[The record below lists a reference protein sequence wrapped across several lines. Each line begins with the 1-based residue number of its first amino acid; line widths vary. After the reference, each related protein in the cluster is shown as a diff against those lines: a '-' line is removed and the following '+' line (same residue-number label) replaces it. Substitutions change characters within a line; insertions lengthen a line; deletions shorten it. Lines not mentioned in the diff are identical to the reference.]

1 MKRLAPALLALLFVL
16 SACSTTGS
24 GPRASL
30 ARAEQLA
37 ARGDHE
43 AAAREYLA
51 LATQSVGA
59 RATRGEISTNSWRLR
74 AAAQW
79 LLAARAT
86 EAADSLA
93 ALEEPLSSAERF
105 TRDLL
110 LIETDLVAGRTK
122 EAWQAIASRAEPE
135 EAADFE
141 RHHDLRQRAALA
153 TSRPLEAIRS
163 ERARE
168 RRASGDAARVATL
181 RAELLAQLRDAA
193 ARGVKLDPRSAGGDA
208 IARGWL
214 EAAPLALRAAGL
226 PASANRGITAA
237 WQRRHPSHPA
247 LASLLATSAT
257 AIEAAARERETAA
270 REREEAGRM
279 EAAAAV
285 TPNPSASMRASASIR
300 EDSSAHVAALLPLSG
315 PQAAVGEEVR
325 DGLVAAYLLHPD
337 TTTLPLRFYDT
348 ASQPIGA
355 LIEEAVGRGA
365 RFVIGPLLRE
375 EVAAAVAV
383 PILQRG
389 TVPVLTLNT
398 LAAATARQD
407 ATASGGEMSDADT
420 SSGAAVTTFAL
431 APEDEARALA
441 THALAEQRR
450 RAIALVPAGDWGRRV
465 LDAFRTTFEAGG
477 GRLLVTTTLSD
488 ADFSGAIESAL
499 RIDSSRA
506 RHRRVQSV
514 IGQAL
519 AFQPRR
525 RGDVDLLFI
534 PGTSAHV
541 RALRQQLKFEGA
553 GDLPSFTTASAWDGR
568 STIDLENLVFVDMP
582 WMLAIDG
589 EDDQHAAAQL
599 RRATRAAD
607 LTIPS
612 PGRLYAFGH
621 DAWLVQDALRDNALD
636 RVIEG
641 ASGTLRI
648 EPDGHVS
655 RSLRVLE
662 LHEGVARPRTI
673 PAP

>member
-30 ARAEQLA
+30 AQAEQLA

-51 LATQSVGA
+51 LAAQSVSA
-59 RATRGEISTNSWRLR
+59 RVARGESPTNGWRLR
-74 AAAQW
+74 ATEQW

-86 EAADSLA
+86 EAAESLA
-93 ALEEPLSSAERF
+93 ALEEPLSVAERF

-110 LIETDLVAGRTK
+110 LIETDLVAGRSK

-135 EAADFE
+135 AALEFE
-141 RHHDLRQRAALA
+141 RYHSLRQRAALA

-168 RRASGDAARVATL
+168 RRATSDGARLATL
-181 RAELLAQLRDAA
+181 RAELLEQLRDAA
-193 ARGVKLDPRSAGGDA
+193 ARGVKLDPRSAGSDA

-214 EAAPLALRAAGL
+214 EAAPLALRAAAL

-247 LASLLATSAT
+247 LAALLATSAT
-257 AIEAAARERETAA
+257 AIEAAAREREATT
-270 REREEAGRM
+270 RERESSGRI
-279 EAAAAV
+279 ESSTAV
-285 TPNPSASMRASASIR
+285 ASKPSR
-300 EDSSAHVAALLPLSG
+300 EDSSAHIAALLPLSG
-315 PQAAVGEEVR
+315 PQAAAGEEVR
-325 DGLVAAYLLHPD
+325 DGLVAAYLLYPQ
-337 TTTLPLRFYDT
+337 TAKLPLRFYDT
-348 ASQPIGA
+348 AAQPIVA
-355 LIEEAVGRGA
+355 LIDEAVGRGA
-365 RFVIGPLLRE
+365 QAFIGPLLRE
-375 EVAAAVAV
+375 DVAAAATAPLV
-383 PILQRG
+383 QRG
-389 TVPVLTLNT
+389 AIPMLTLNT
-398 LAAATARQD
+398 YTPPGATNI
-407 ATASGGEMSDADT
+407 T
-420 SSGAAVTTFAL
+420 SFAL

-441 THALAEQRR
+441 DQALAESRR
-450 RAIALVPAGDWGRRV
+450 RAIALVPTGEWGQRV
-465 LDAFRTTFEAGG
+465 LEAFRSRFEAGG
-477 GRLLVTTTLSD
+477 GRLLVTTTLGD
-488 ADFSGAIESAL
+488 GDFSAAIESAL
-499 RIDSSRA
+499 RIDTSRA

-514 IGQAL
+514 IGQPL

-534 PGTSAHV
+534 PGNATHV
-541 RALRQQLKFEGA
+541 RTLRQQLKFQGA

-568 STIDLENLVFVDMP
+568 SAIDLENLVFVDMP
-582 WMLAIDG
+582 WMLAADG
-589 EDDQHAAAQL
+589 EDDPHAAARL
-599 RRATRAAD
+599 RAATRAAD
-607 LTIPS
+607 LTIPT

-621 DAWLVQDALRDNALD
+621 DAWLVQDALRDNATD
-636 RVIEG
+636 RDIEG

-648 EPDGHVS
+648 ESDGHVS

-662 LHEGVARPRTI
+662 LHEGTARPRAT